1 MSTLFTDDTDPKLFN
16 SVLEGLKEN
25 KIKTLKSEVKELLQ
39 KISKDIEKEEE
50 SKLVMRDMFTLLG
63 KYRKVKE
70 LRK

>member
-1 MSTLFTDDTDPKLFN
+1 MMKMRMRKHIALFACFLC
-16 SVLEGLKEN
+16 LLGLTGLAVAADRPQD
-25 KIKTLKSEVKELLQ
+25 IIQ